1 LPQKNGDPN
10 EKSPFLRFL
19 PSFAA
24 KLLPCAP
31 RLAFFNP
38 QSAIHNGGNG
48 GSGGAR
54 TRYESLNSKGL
65 GGVPSQGASQKP
77 VTLGHDLAQVVA
89 AWDKLSAP
97 LKAAI
102 LAIIGSATEKE
113 VQ

>member
-1 LPQKNGDPN
+1 MGHAM
-10 EKSPFLRFL
+10 E
-19 PSFAA
+19 
-24 KLLPCAP
+24 
-31 RLAFFNP
+31 
-38 QSAIHNGGNG
+38 NG

-54 TRYESLNSKGL
+54 TCYESLNIKGL

-77 VTLGHDLAQVVA
+77 VTLSHDLAQVVT

-102 LAIIGSATEKE
+102 LAIVGAATVKE